1 MTYQSVLC
9 PEGRGRYVL
18 DVFDPAGL
26 WVVSLTHNEGQ
37 TFLQDLESKAGKD
50 RFAPEGSFARV
61 TYDAVETEV
70 AKANRTIGLVERGV
84 L

>member
-1 MTYQSVLC
+1 MIYKSILC

-18 DVFDPAGL
+18 DVFDAAGL
-26 WVVSLTHNEGQ
+26 WVVSLTHHKGQ

-50 RFAPEGSFARV
+50 KFAPEGSFAQM
-61 TYDAVETEV
+61 TYELVEQEV
-70 AKANRTIGLVERGV
+70 AKANRTILSVEKGI